1 MTMKQCWLRRTAPSA
16 ILLGALGCS
25 EAIDW
30 REMRPEGTE
39 LAVAMPCKPGTHEDA
54 VLLAGQR
61 AQMRVFA
68 CRSNGALFALGHVR
82 LADPTQAGAALASL
96 AEAASANKRG
106 TVGDG
111 QPAQVAGMTPLPQAR
126 QWRWEGVGGDQK
138 PAIAW
143 VTVFSYGPHVY
154 QATVIGTATH
164 EALAQHFRA
173 ALAVRPA
180 GLS

>member
-1 MTMKQCWLRRTAPSA
+1 MTMNQCWQRRAAPGA
-16 ILLGALGCS
+16 ILLSALGCS
-25 EAIDW
+25 QAIDW

-39 LAVAMPCKPGTHEDA
+39 LAVAMPCKPGKQEDSF
-54 VLLAGQR
+54 LLAGQR

-68 CRSNGALFALGHVR
+68 CRSNGALFALGHIR
-82 LADPTQAGAALASL
+82 LADATQAGAALTSL
-96 AEAASANKRG
+96 AAAASANARG

-126 QWRWEGVGGDQK
+126 QWRWEGEGRDQK
-138 PAIAW
+138 PTTAW

-154 QATVIGTATH
+154 QATVIGTPAH

>member
-1 MTMKQCWLRRTAPSA
+1 MTMKQCWLRRAAPGA
-16 ILLGALGCS
+16 IFLGTLGCS
-25 EAIDW
+25 QAIDW

-39 LAVAMPCKPGTHEDA
+39 LAVAMPCKPGKQEDA
-54 VLLAGQR
+54 VLLGGQR

-82 LADPTQAGAALASL
+82 LADATQAGAALTSL
-96 AEAASANKRG
+96 AEAASANARG

-111 QPAQVAGMTPLPQAR
+111 QPARVAGMTPLPQAR
-126 QWRWEGVGGDQK
+126 QWRWEGAGRDQQ
-138 PAIAW
+138 PTTAW

-154 QATVIGTATH
+154 QATVIGTPAH